1 MTARH
6 RINVEEIE
14 AALSSRLC
22 PLLRHRVATSDL
34 AYDVLSP
41 AERDAYLIEVADE
54 LVKPNVV
61 KAGPHRQADWETG
74 WGENL
79 ALLQHGTP
87 AEAIVPRYHGKR
99 SLVRWRQEVVRPL
112 DPLFDYRIHTIIV
125 DWAIDTFLKDVGSL
139 YEFGCG
145 PAYHLLRA
153 RQFNPAAK
161 LVGLDWATASQK
173 IIGEIASR
181 GIETN
186 MQGFNFDFFKPDY
199 SIKMPPG
206 SGIYT
211 VAALEQVGADFEPFL
226 QFLLEKRPAVCVHL
240 EPIDELMDSSN
251 LIDRLSVLY
260 SRKRNYLNGF
270 LPRLRRL
277 QEEGVVKIHK
287 EQRTYSGS
295 FFLEGHSLVVW
306 SPK

>member
-6 RINVEEIE
+6 KITVEEIE
-14 AALSSRLC
+14 AALSGRLC
-22 PLLRHRVATSDL
+22 PLLRQRVETSDL
-34 AYDVLSP
+34 TYDVLSP
-41 AERDAYLIEVADE
+41 AERDAYLIEVVEE
-54 LVKPNVV
+54 LMKPNVV

-79 ALLQHGTP
+79 AILQRGTP

-112 DPLFDYRIHTIIV
+112 EPLFDYRIHTIIV
-125 DWAIDTFLKDVGSL
+125 DWAIDTFLKDVGNL

-153 RQFNPAAK
+153 RQFNPATK

-173 IIGEIASR
+173 IIGEIAAR

-186 MQGFNFDFFKPDY
+186 IQGFHFDFFKPDY

-211 VAALEQVGADFEPFL
+211 VAALEQVGANFEPFL

-240 EPIDELMDSSN
+240 EPIDELMDSGN

-277 QEEGVVKIHK
+277 QEEGVVTIHK